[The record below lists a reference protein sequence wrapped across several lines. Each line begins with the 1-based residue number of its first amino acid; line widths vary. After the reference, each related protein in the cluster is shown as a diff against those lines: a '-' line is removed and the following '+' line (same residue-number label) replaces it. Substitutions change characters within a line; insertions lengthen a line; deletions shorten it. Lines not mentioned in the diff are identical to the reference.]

1 MENMKQLVKKLNEAA
16 RNYYSELEVTKMP
29 DREYDMLY
37 DKLVAM
43 EKESGIVL
51 PDSPTLRVGYV
62 VVSGLKKVEHKY
74 PALSLDKTKDPAVL
88 VKWADGKETVLSW
101 KEDGLTLVASHQ
113 NGKLVSAVTRG
124 NGYIGEDVMH
134 NAPYIAGLPLEIPY
148 KKELV
153 VRGEV
158 LISYEDFE
166 KVNADGEYANPRN
179 LAASSLRA
187 YDSYVASKRSLHFRA
202 FDIGTDCEKTMY
214 DEQLDWLSKLGFGT
228 VHYIVIASPEQIPE
242 AIESFKI
249 RIPEEKD
256 PTDGLVLAYRDRKY
270 GLSLGTTGEFPK
282 HSIAFKWEDDAKETT
297 IKEIE
302 WSASRTG
309 LINPVAIFE
318 PVDLE
323 GTVVKRASIHN
334 LRYLQDLRLGY
345 GDTITVYKANMII
358 PQIAENLTQNG
369 NLIKIPEVCPVCG
382 KPTEKRLGKD
392 TEALYCT
399 NPDCAAK
406 HVGKYVR
413 MAERD
418 ALNVVGMSK
427 AAIEKFV
434 ERGFLTQLSD
444 LYHLKEH
451 KEEIMDMDGFGEKS
465 YEKMIQA
472 IESSR
477 ETTFKQFF
485 YALGIPGIGHDVA
498 KILEKHFNKENGK
511 IKTDLL
517 YDLGM
522 KENAISELTAL
533 EGIGLTTATTLFDWI
548 REHSKEYFSLR
559 EELDIIDDNITT
571 SSVTKQDLAGKTFVI
586 TGSLETYAN
595 RNDLKKEIE
604 ERGGKVSGSV
614 SKKTSYL
621 ISNEDSSSSKS
632 VKAKEL
638 GVKIITE
645 TEYKSLR

>member
-16 RNYYSELEVTKMP
+16 RNYYSELEVTKMS

-43 EKESGIVL
+43 EKESGVVL

-62 VVSGLKKVEHKY
+62 VVSGLKKAEHKY

-101 KEDGLTLVASHQ
+101 KEDGLTLVASYQ
-113 NGKLVSAVTRG
+113 DGKLVSAVTRG

-166 KVNADGEYANPRN
+166 K
-179 LAASSLRA
+179 
-187 YDSYVASKRSLHFRA
+187 
-202 FDIGTDCEKTMY
+202 
-214 DEQLDWLSKLGFGT
+214 
-228 VHYIVIASPEQIPE
+228 
-242 AIESFKI
+242 
-249 RIPEEKD
+249 
-256 PTDGLVLAYRDRKY
+256 TDGLVLAYRDRKY
-270 GLSLGTTGEFPK
+270 GLSLGTTGKFPK

-297 IKEIE
+297 LKEIE

-444 LYHLKEH
+444 LYHLEEH

-472 IESSR
+472 IESSQK
-477 ETTFKQFF
+477 TTFKQFF

-511 IKTDLL
+511 TKTDLL

-559 EELDIIDDNITT
+559 KELDIIDDNITT

-595 RNDLKKEIE
+595 RNELKKEIE